1 MSLEANL
8 RFVPRGRAHR
18 ATAKEIRGNGL
29 ASMIKEALDTCDEQD
44 GKIRGLHN
52 RIRTSHQW
60 LKEVLGDKL
69 ESTSKELMDIGD
81 AEFESSAKLM
91 EEVFRQSRCQVNW
104 EVFTVLLCR
113 LSHEVDSAE
122 REC

>member
-8 RFVPRGRAHR
+8 RFVPRGRAHS

-29 ASMIKEALDTCDEQD
+29 ASMIKEALDTCDEQEMEKFVD
-44 GKIRGLHN
+44 FTTEFEH
-52 RIRTSHQW
+52 RTEW

-91 EEVFRQSRCQVNW
+91 EEVFRQS
-104 EVFTVLLCR
+104 
-113 LSHEVDSAE
+113 
-122 REC
+122 